1 VPDPNTP
8 ACDHLEQAL
17 FPTQILGKEYIVA
30 YPAAV
35 ASRSPHVLRIAAVT
49 AATRVQFEPA
59 LHAPIMLDPDDAPFE
74 LRVGSY
80 TAATGGEQANE
91 EAPVDLRIT
100 ADHPIAIAQY
110 MQGQRSVPSGAG
122 DPSMTL
128 AVPVA
133 QYRSDYLF
141 SASTT
146 YEANF
151 INVIAPRGSRVALDG
166 TPLSAA
172 GDAVG
177 SSEYQVVRMRLPHSD
192 SGIYHLKADAPVG
205 LTVYGYGRYTSYM
218 YPGGLDL
225 KRITEVSPD

>member
-1 VPDPNTP
+1 
-8 ACDHLEQAL
+8 
-17 FPTQILGKEYIVA
+17 
-30 YPAAV
+30 
-35 ASRSPHVLRIAAVT
+35 
-49 AATRVQFEPA
+49 VQFEPA
-59 LHAPIMLDPDDAPFE
+59 LHAPITLDPGDAPFE

-80 TAATGGEQANE
+80 TAATGAEQASE

-128 AVPVA
+128 TVPIA
-133 QYRSDYLF
+133 QYRSDYIF

-151 INVIAPRGSRVALDG
+151 INVIAPRGTSVTLNDS
-166 TPLSAA
+166 PLTAS

-177 SSEYQVVRMRLPHSD
+177 TSNYQVVRMRLPQSD
-192 SGIYHLKADAPVG
+192 SGIYRLKADAPVG